1 MANINAGRLH
11 SLVKYLGL
19 VLVAAIVYVLLDF
32 AIDVRPSQVQ
42 DSYRFSLGELPEDQV
57 RILRRDNLSI
67 LVIKRSAATI
77 ARLEQGSARLQDPD
91 SSDSRQ
97 PDFAKNTL
105 RSKHPDLFV
114 SYALG
119 TDLGCGLEA
128 VEHELREICS
138 NARYDFAGRALQGN
152 NEFQNLVVPDYNF
165 TNNFSN
171 LTIRP

>member
-1 MANINAGRLH
+1 MADTNLSKLH
-11 SLVKYLGL
+11 NLVKYFGL

-32 AIDVRPSQVQ
+32 SIDIRPSQVQ
-42 DSYRFSLGELPEDQV
+42 SSYRFSLGELPEDRVQ
-57 RILRRDNLSI
+57 ILRRDNLSV

-77 ARLEQGSARLQDPD
+77 ARLEQGSANLQDPD
-91 SSDSRQ
+91 SLRSRQ
-97 PDFAKNTL
+97 PGFAKNTL

-128 VEHELREICS
+128 VKQELKEICS

-152 NEFQNLVVPDYNF
+152 NGFQNLAIPDYNF
-165 TNNFSN
+165 TNNFSH